1 MFAGH
6 FGLAAGAKALD
17 VVLLKKGKTDG
28 IAVATPRYRSVPLWA
43 LMLSTQL
50 LDVAFAL
57 LVIPGVEAFG
67 GASGY
72 GQGWIRAYYSHS
84 LTGALLIAVV
94 AGAFAWRW
102 WGRQGGLLIGATVF
116 SHWLLDLLVHR
127 PDLPL
132 LPGNIG
138 AFPLLGFGLW
148 NTPAI
153 SITLEAILVVSG
165 AAFYIWSLFA
175 RTAQQP
181 ESRRRALLAG
191 GVMSVLLVLA
201 LITSVLGI
209 G

>member
-6 FGLAAGAKALD
+6 FGVAAGAKAID
-17 VVLLKKGKTDG
+17 VALLKKGKMDG
-28 IAVATPRYRSVPLWA
+28 IASASSQYRNVPLWA

-50 LDVAFAL
+50 LDVVFVL

-84 LTGALLIAVV
+84 LTGALLISIV

-138 AFPLLGFGLW
+138 SFPLLGFGLW

-153 SITLEAILVVSG
+153 SITLEALLILSG
-165 AAFYIWSLFA
+165 AAFYIFSLFA

-181 ESRRRALLAG
+181 GGGRRALVTG

-201 LITSVLGI
+201 LVSSVLGI

>member
-6 FGLAAGAKALD
+6 FGLAAGVKAID
-17 VVLLKKGKTDG
+17 VALRRKGKTDA
-28 IAVATPRYRSVPLWA
+28 IAPSAPQRQSVPLWA

-50 LDVAFAL
+50 LDVIFAL
-57 LVIPGVEAFG
+57 LLIPGTETFG

-84 LTGALLIAVV
+84 LAGALLIAIV
-94 AGAFAWRW
+94 AGTLAGRW

-138 AFPLLGFGLW
+138 NFPLLGFGLW

-153 SITLEAILVVSG
+153 SIALEALLIVSG
-165 AAFYIWSLFA
+165 AAFYLSSLFA
-175 RTAQQP
+175 RTAHQP
-181 ESRRRALLAG
+181 RGRRQALFTG
-191 GVMSVLLVLA
+191 GVMSGLLILA
-201 LITSVLGI
+201 LVSSVLGI